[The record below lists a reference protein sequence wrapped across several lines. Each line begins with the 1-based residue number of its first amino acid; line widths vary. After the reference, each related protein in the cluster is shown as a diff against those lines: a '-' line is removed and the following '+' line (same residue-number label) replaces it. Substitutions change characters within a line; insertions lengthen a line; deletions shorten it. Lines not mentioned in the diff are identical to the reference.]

1 MSWWIWVVGILVILI
16 IIYSIA
22 SDDEKNNKSRSKH
35 SSKNGSK
42 SPQEIADEV
51 TTVAQFKA
59 LEKKLDTADEKRA
72 NFSAYDS
79 KSLKQEVSLDERY
92 ELLQEAFDI
101 ASIKVLRWQF
111 IPNYDIDTP
120 LNILNNAYKIFSS
133 NEYQNKLD
141 ELGNNENEWYGLR
154 GDDEP
159 DEKEPE
165 ISFLIKFRKIV
176 EDEDLSQEDQI
187 KKINALSSRDK
198 ENAELYFDFSSPL
211 KPGDQWFAGILS
223 DDGLPL
229 AYELYQEGFTT
240 PEKCLEIDPETFISR
255 KGVGS
260 KKVEQLK
267 QYQERIKSKNIKT

>member
-1 MSWWIWVVGILVILI
+1 M
-16 IIYSIA
+16 
-22 SDDEKNNKSRSKH
+22 
-35 SSKNGSK
+35 
-42 SPQEIADEV
+42 
-51 TTVAQFKA
+51 
-59 LEKKLDTADEKRA
+59 
-72 NFSAYDS
+72 
-79 KSLKQEVSLDERY
+79 
-92 ELLQEAFDI
+92 
-101 ASIKVLRWQF
+101 
-111 IPNYDIDTP
+111 
-120 LNILNNAYKIFSS
+120 
-133 NEYQNKLD
+133 
-141 ELGNNENEWYGLR
+141 
-154 GDDEP
+154 
-159 DEKEPE
+159 
-165 ISFLIKFRKIV
+165 